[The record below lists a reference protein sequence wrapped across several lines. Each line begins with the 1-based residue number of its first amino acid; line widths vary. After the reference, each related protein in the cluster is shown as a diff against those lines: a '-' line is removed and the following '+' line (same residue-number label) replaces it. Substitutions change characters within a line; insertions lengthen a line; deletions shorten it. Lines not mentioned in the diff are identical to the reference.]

1 MSISIEEIAHN
12 WAFAI
17 YFISI
22 FVLCFLM
29 LLGSYYLGGRSSS
42 REKNIPYESGIN
54 SFGNARLRVSVK
66 FYLVAMFFV
75 IFDIEALFL
84 YAWAVSVKENGW
96 LGFIEAS
103 IFIFILL
110 VGLFYL
116 IRIGALNW
124 APTKLSLYHDIV
136 KQNKVIKINNRYF

>member
-1 MSISIEEIAHN
+1 MSISIEKFAHN

-17 YFISI
+17 YFIGI
-22 FVLCFLM
+22 FILCFLM
-29 LLGSYYLGGRSSS
+29 LSGAYYLGSRSSS
-42 REKNIPYESGIN
+42 KEKHIPYESGIN

-75 IFDIEALFL
+75 IFDVEALFL
-84 YAWAVSVKENGW
+84 YAWAVSIKENGW

-110 VGLFYL
+110 IGLFYL

-124 APTKLSLYHDIV
+124 TPKLPLDHYII
-136 KQNKVIKINNRYF
+136 KPNKIIKINNRYF